1 VKIFGREPAA
11 FIAAIGSILT
21 VLAALNLSFLNAG
34 QAAAIIAVLAAAV
47 LAWTTRPIA
56 PALLTGFVTAAAAL
70 FAEYGLDLS
79 SEFVAAISA
88 AVLSIFAFITREQV
102 SPLERPVLTHA

>member
-1 VKIFGREPAA
+1 MKIFGREPAA

-21 VLAALNLSFLNAG
+21 VLAALNLSFLSPG
-34 QAAAIIAVLAAAV
+34 QAAALIAVISAAV

-79 SEFVAAISA
+79 PELVAAVSA

-102 SPLERPVLTHA
+102 SPVERPVLTHA